1 MRKICAAILF
11 SGTQIAT
18 IKLYKHIRTSTQLY
32 FPMLKAFLP
41 VFFSFFTLLL
51 SAQQLPDF
59 KIIDSPGQ
67 LKIADSQI
75 TDKDGW
81 THFYSS
87 SNNEIL
93 ISIHGGEANIGSIKD
108 GLAITSGLLG
118 NYGKFAQ
125 DLTTADYV
133 EDTHR
138 WFVFNRYFRMER
150 APEIDT
156 TLRIRFYFNEKDI
169 NDIGNSITELEEKA
183 TKPEDLNFFTISDI
197 NTHPFTESAKKN
209 GGTFTLHH
217 PPKGAAPTWFP
228 GLFSGWKYAE
238 MSVNSLNISGG
249 GGKYIKPFD
258 GRFTATGFVK
268 TRDGESLEGV
278 EILEKGNVV
287 ATTDANG
294 FYEVDGLVKNENYKF
309 SARLNAQASRG
320 VTVLDM
326 AYLKRGLKKTRLLKD
341 PWMQIAA
348 DANYSDFLT
357 ASDMSKMRD
366 AILHTDTTFAGNGA
380 WQFVTKGYEFPGYG
394 DPFKVGIP
402 ESHAVNQVKEDIKNL
417 DFTAI
422 KTGDLVST
430 EKFPNK
436 PPLDINPVFELSDEV
451 SCGTGDT
458 VLVDLTVKEFRR
470 IMGFQFSIHWDE
482 NILQFLGASDF
493 NLSGLDKNSCGFR
506 YRNEGKLGM
515 AWTTISQRGS
525 SVKDGTVI
533 CQLKF
538 LANGKN
544 GETTRLE
551 FGEYPSKIE
560 ILRDNFSA
568 ANTLLSVGSVVIDNQ
583 SPLQL
588 ADIDIR
594 NISCAGEKNGAINL
608 NVKGSN
614 GNYRMK
620 WSNGSDASYLTNLS
634 GGKYNVTVYDSEA
647 CPLVSEDFVIN
658 DPQKLRMGGSQNF
671 PITCPGAND
680 GRINIRVL
688 GGTEPYS
695 FTWSNGAIT
704 QNIRGLS
711 AGNYDLTITDVEG
724 CHSFEKFK
732 MESQGDIF
740 LGISLSDET
749 TTKGND
755 GAVRINKIFGGTDP
769 YLYEWSNGGSTNGIE
784 GLQAGNYAVTI
795 YDNEGCENEL
805 TFEIKN
811 INDNVPQTFTFDIQS
826 ETVVH
831 GETTYFKIVSPIN
844 QNVGFKLFDMRS
856 KQIKKESL
864 SLLRGNNTHYF
875 KAPEEE
881 GTYLLQILPS
891 TGGVQSLR
899 VAVK

>member
-1 MRKICAAILF
+1 
-11 SGTQIAT
+11 
-18 IKLYKHIRTSTQLY
+18 
-32 FPMLKAFLP
+32 MLKAFLP
-41 VFFSFFTLLL
+41 VLFSFCTLLL

-59 KIIDSPGQ
+59 KIIDAPGQ

-93 ISIHGGEANIGSIKD
+93 LSIHGGEANIGSIEE
-108 GLAITSGLLG
+108 GLTITSGLLG
-118 NYGKFAQ
+118 SYGKSAQ
-125 DLTTADYV
+125 DLTAADYV

-169 NDIGNSITELEEKA
+169 KDVGNSIANLEEKA

-197 NTHPFTESAKKN
+197 NTHPFTENVKKN
-209 GGTFTLHH
+209 GGKFTLHH
-217 PPKGAAPTWFP
+217 PPRGAAPTWFS

-238 MSVNSLNISGG
+238 ISVNSLNISGG

-268 TRDGESLEGV
+268 TRSGEPLEGV
-278 EILEKGNVV
+278 EILEDGNIV
-287 ATTDANG
+287 ASTDANG
-294 FYEVDGLVKNENYKF
+294 FYEVGGLVKNEDYKF
-309 SARLNAQASRG
+309 SPRLNAQCSRG

-326 AYLKRGLKKTRLLKD
+326 AYLQRGLKKTKLLKD

-366 AILHTDTTFAGNGA
+366 AILHTDTTFMGNGA
-380 WQFVTKGYEFPGYG
+380 WQFVTKGYEFPNYG

-402 ESHAVNQVKEDIKNL
+402 ESHGVNRVKEDIKNL

-430 EKFPNK
+430 DKFPND

-458 VLVDLTVKEFRR
+458 VFVDLTVKEFRR
-470 IMGFQFSIHWDE
+470 IMGFQFSIQWDE
-482 NILQFLGASDF
+482 DILQFLGATDF
-493 NLSGLDKNSCGFR
+493 SLSGLDENSCGLR

-515 AWTTISQRGS
+515 AWTTISQRGT

-533 CQLKF
+533 CRLQF
-538 LANGKN
+538 LSNGKN
-544 GETTRLE
+544 NETTRLE
-551 FGEYPSKIE
+551 FVDYPSKIE
-560 ILRDNFSA
+560 VLRDNFSA
-568 ANTLLSVGSVVIDNQ
+568 ANTLLSTGNVIIDNQ
-583 SPLQL
+583 SPLEL
-588 ADIDIR
+588 VDIDVR
-594 NISCAGEKNGAINL
+594 NISCAGETNGAINL
-608 NVKGSN
+608 KVKGSN
-614 GNYRMK
+614 GSYRMK
-620 WSNGSDASYLTNLS
+620 WNNGSNATYLTNLS
-634 GGKYNVTVYDSEA
+634 GGSYNVTVYDSEA
-647 CPLVSEDFVIN
+647 CPLISEDFVVN
-658 DPQKLRMGGSQNF
+658 SPEKLRMGGSQIF

-680 GRINIRVL
+680 GRIEVRVL

-695 FTWSNGAIT
+695 FSWSNGAIT
-704 QNIRGLS
+704 QNIRGLADGS
-711 AGNYDLTITDVEG
+711 YDLTITDAED
-724 CHSFEKFK
+724 CQTFEKFK
-732 MESQGDIF
+732 MENQGDVF

-749 TTKGND
+749 TSGGNN
-755 GAVRINKIFGGTDP
+755 GTIRINKIIGGSEP
-769 YLYEWSNGGSTNGIE
+769 YLYEWSNGGTTNSID
-784 GLQAGNYAVTI
+784 GLQAGDYAVTI
-795 YDNEGCENEL
+795 YDSEECENKL

-811 INDNVPQTFTFDIQS
+811 VNGNMPQTFTFDIQS
-826 ETVVH
+826 EPIVN
-831 GETTYFKIVSPIN
+831 GETSYFKIISPTN
-844 QNVGFKLFDMRS
+844 QNVGFKMFDMRS
-856 KQIKKESL
+856 KQIKNESL
-864 SLLRGNNTHYF
+864 ALLRGDNTHYF
-875 KAPEEE
+875 KAPDEE

-891 TGGVQSLR
+891 TGGVQSVR